1 MANLIVKKQL
11 DFIVSNANLTDKYE
25 IDRVRYGLEVFFN
38 ESIKLITM
46 FFIALLLNKTSTFI
60 LITALLLSIRP
71 FIGGSHSK
79 TLISCLLKS
88 NFVYI
93 LIYILASIMPN
104 VNIFIH
110 LLFILL
116 GIIVV
121 FTLKPVNPIRKK
133 INLHYKGLKFQ
144 YIVAFILTTWFIIS
158 NVFLSNYLINS
169 GLLMIIYILVDFL
182 KEVYNHEKKL
192 QI

>member
-46 FFIALLLNKTSTFI
+46 FFIALLLHKTSIFI

-93 LIYILASIMPN
+93 LIYILASIMPKI
-104 VNIFIH
+104 NIFIH
-110 LLFILL
+110 LLLILL

-121 FTLKPVNPIRKK
+121 FIFKPVNSLRKK

-144 YIVAFILTTWFIIS
+144 YIVSFVLITWFVTS
-158 NVFLSNYLINS
+158 NIFLSNYLINS